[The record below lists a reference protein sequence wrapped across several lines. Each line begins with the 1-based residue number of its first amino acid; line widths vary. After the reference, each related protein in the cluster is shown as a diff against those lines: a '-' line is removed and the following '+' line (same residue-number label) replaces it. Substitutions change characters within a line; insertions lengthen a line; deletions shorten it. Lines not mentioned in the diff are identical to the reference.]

1 MLVVIVTNSE
11 QVYEDVGDL
20 VIYEKVGDREVV
32 DHVVDR
38 VYNEEVGKGKI
49 MRLIELRYKV
59 CLKEEIVILAMFP
72 FILLDIVFLDPL
84 SIRYIKK
91 EKNKAKR
98 DKFEHEIGR
107 VQEIKAEG

>member
-49 MRLIELRYKV
+49 MRLIKLSPKKRRRLNQDERARKATDDDV
-59 CLKEEIVILAMFP
+59 EE
-72 FILLDIVFLDPL
+72 
-84 SIRYIKK
+84 
-91 EKNKAKR
+91 
-98 DKFEHEIGR
+98 
-107 VQEIKAEG
+107 